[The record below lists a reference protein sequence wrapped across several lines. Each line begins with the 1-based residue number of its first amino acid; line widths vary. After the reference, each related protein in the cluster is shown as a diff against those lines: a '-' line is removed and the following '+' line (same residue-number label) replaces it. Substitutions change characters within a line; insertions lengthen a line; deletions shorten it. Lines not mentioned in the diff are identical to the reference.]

1 MSNHECIEVVNLSAK
16 YVAFRVTNFEP
27 KVAEEFDIKF
37 NVIKEEIKDYID
49 LNFQVRDHNG
59 VWQTTLLTTTQK
71 TLVNVA
77 SLNKHFEPGETLYA
91 NVISTIGVEYV
102 DAPDKDENVF
112 EKIPI
117 SLLLLTLLNGKAKR
131 TIYQNHIPSF
141 VILRFAERIE
151 IKTGDNTVTL
161 VSIDLNISDHNL
173 TMYKLPD
180 DCVEYI
186 TIDTILSDEFIRN
199 EITNWKLL
207 VTAERIYRNREPET
221 NVIEI
226 TDIRFV
232 YKKVVAS
239 RSLDKHRDNLIVA
252 FHRFSYEGDSDVF
265 NCSELDSDFIN
276 VLIDFIGSFKS
287 NQVKRKSKII

>member
-1 MSNHECIEVVNLSAK
+1 MSNHECIEVVNLPAK

-49 LNFQVRDHNG
+49 LNFQVLDHNG
-59 VWQTTLLTTTQK
+59 VWKTTTLTTTQK

-102 DAPDKDENVF
+102 DTPNKDENIF

-151 IKTGDNTVTL
+151 IKTADNMVTL

-186 TIDTILSDEFIRN
+186 TIGTILSDEFIRN
-199 EITNWKLL
+199 EITNWSLL

-226 TDIRFV
+226 TDIRFA

-239 RSLDKHRDNLIVA
+239 RSLDKHRNNLIVA
-252 FHRFSYEGDSDVF
+252 FYRFSYEGDSDVF
-265 NCSELDSDFIN
+265 NCSELDSDFID

-287 NQVKRKSKII
+287 NQVKRKPKII

>member
-1 MSNHECIEVVNLSAK
+1 MSNHECIEVVNLPAK

-37 NVIKEEIKDYID
+37 NVVKEEIKDYTD

-102 DAPDKDENVF
+102 DAPGKDENVF

-151 IKTGDNTVTL
+151 IKTADNTVTL
-161 VSIDLNISDHNL
+161 VSIDLSISDHNL